1 MKKVKFLG
9 IGLVPILLTMS
20 AQPAAAQDQ
29 YRYCQQRAAEY
40 SGYRGSVPNRHLPGG
55 AFEGAA
61 RGAAGSVIGGAIFDR
76 NRKQRRRDLRRG
88 AAIGALVGSIKRG
101 HARHEQDRAARE
113 YRLEL
118 DACMRG
124 GN

>member
-1 MKKVKFLG
+1 
-9 IGLVPILLTMS
+9 
-20 AQPAAAQDQ
+20 
-29 YRYCQQRAAEY
+29 
-40 SGYRGSVPNRHLPGG
+40 
-55 AFEGAA
+55 
-61 RGAAGSVIGGAIFDR
+61 
-76 NRKQRRRDLRRG
+76 
-88 AAIGALVGSIKRG
+88 LVGSIKRG